1 MPRHVGYTE
10 FLRNVHGSVF
20 LLIGSKRKARLFVSD
35 DEEEAGTMDGKY
47 GHASEEDAL
56 NDDEEEMHEE
66 EKEFRGIKDFFEG
79 EAELSGSEIGSGD
92 EREDEHDDWEEEDG
106 DKEIFDET
114 QVRDQ
119 LGRAHLKTLLD
130 EDQRDVRLIQELF
143 LEDGDLHSEGGGRQ
157 RQFRWKDI
165 ATFGAMEDS
174 GPPQGAE
181 EDDADE
187 DPSQEQQDS
196 VWRRLRQEREKWLQE
211 QQASK
216 QETVVDGESDGLLM
230 KRNVRVVKVNNASVV
245 APAAKAEV
253 PPVVPFRKSLPN
265 AMVTASVWIFCSF
278 LFLTLCTIQLFS
290 SDELRSG

>member
-216 QETVVDGESDGLLM
+216 QVRPHMFCCPLAHTNWLPSRKLLSTARATV
-230 KRNVRVVKVNNASVV
+230 
-245 APAAKAEV
+245 
-253 PPVVPFRKSLPN
+253 
-265 AMVTASVWIFCSF
+265 C
-278 LFLTLCTIQLFS
+278 
-290 SDELRSG
+290 